1 MLRGQRK
8 ADTSLFGVRFFVW
21 IITYGGIQMEITEF
35 TMDFFSLAGKV
46 AIVTGGN
53 TGIGRAFSLALAKS
67 GANILVPSLIDDD
80 GTTQKIVE
88 ETGSCYV
95 FMEVD
100 LTEEGVPQQV
110 IEHCVEVFGT
120 VDVLVNCAGL
130 YLSDALIKFD
140 RSKWDP
146 MLQLNLTAAFE
157 MAHATAKVMI
167 PQKSG
172 KIINICS
179 LFSFLGGQHSPANA
193 AAKHGLVGL
202 TKAYCDELAAYNIQ
216 VNGIAPGY
224 LATDMTKKDREDPE
238 TNHRILAHVPANY
251 WGYPADLMGAVIYLA
266 SPASNF
272 VNGHILTVDGGYLV
286 R

>member
-1 MLRGQRK
+1 
-8 ADTSLFGVRFFVW
+8 
-21 IITYGGIQMEITEF
+21 MEITEF
-35 TMDFFSLAGKV
+35 SMDFFSLAGKV

-80 GTTQKIVE
+80 GTTQKIIE

-110 IEHCVEVFGT
+110 VEHCVEVFGT
-120 VDVLVNCAGL
+120 VDVLVNCAGMHL
-130 YLSDALIKFD
+130 CAEVTQFD

-157 MAHATAKVMI
+157 MSHQAAKVMI
-167 PQKSG
+167 PQRSG

-179 LFSFLGGQHSPANA
+179 LFSFLGGQQSPANA

-202 TKAYCDELAAYNIQ
+202 TKAYCDELAGYNIQ

-224 LATDMTKKDREDPE
+224 LATDMTECDRENPE
-238 TNHRILAHVPANY
+238 INQRVLSHVPANY
-251 WGYPADLMGAVIYLA
+251 WAEEADLMGAMVYLA

-272 VNGHILTVDGGYLV
+272 VNGHILPIDGGYLV

>member
-1 MLRGQRK
+1 
-8 ADTSLFGVRFFVW
+8 
-21 IITYGGIQMEITEF
+21 MEITEF
-35 TMDFFSLAGKV
+35 SMDLFSLAGKT

-53 TGIGRAFSLALAKS
+53 TGIGRAFSLALARS

-80 GTTQKIVE
+80 GTTQKIIE
-88 ETGSCYV
+88 EIGSCYV

-110 IEHCVEVFGT
+110 VEHCVDVFGT
-120 VDVLVNCAGL
+120 VDVLVNCAGMH
-130 YLSDALIKFD
+130 LSADVLPFD

-146 MLQLNLTAAFE
+146 MIQLNLTAAFDMSHE
-157 MAHATAKVMI
+157 AAKVMI

-179 LFSFLGGQHSPANA
+179 LASFLGGQQSPANA

-202 TKAYCDELAAYNIQ
+202 TKAYCDELAMYGIQ

-224 LATDMTKKDREDPE
+224 LATDMTKSDQEN
-238 TNHRILAHVPANY
+238 TAVNQSVLAHVPAGY
-251 WGYPADLMGAVIYLA
+251 WGEEADLMGAVVYLA

-272 VNGHILTVDGGYLV
+272 VNGHILSVDGGYLV

>member
-1 MLRGQRK
+1 
-8 ADTSLFGVRFFVW
+8 
-21 IITYGGIQMEITEF
+21 MEITEF
-35 TMDFFSLAGKV
+35 SMDFFSLAGKV

-80 GTTQKIVE
+80 GTTQKIIE

-110 IEHCVEVFGT
+110 VEHCVEVFGT
-120 VDVLVNCAGL
+120 VDVLVNCAGM
-130 YLSDALIKFD
+130 YLSADVLQFD

-146 MLQLNLTAAFE
+146 MIQLNLTAAFE
-157 MAHATAKVMI
+157 MSHEAAKVMI

-179 LFSFLGGQHSPANA
+179 LSSYLGGQQSPANT

-238 TNHRILAHVPANY
+238 INQRVLAHVPANY
-251 WGYPADLMGAVIYLA
+251 WGAVSDLMGALVYLA

-272 VNGHILTVDGGYLV
+272 VNGHVLPVDGGYLV

>member
-1 MLRGQRK
+1 
-8 ADTSLFGVRFFVW
+8 
-21 IITYGGIQMEITEF
+21 MEITEF
-35 TMDFFSLAGKV
+35 SMDLFSLDGKV

-53 TGIGRAFSLALAKS
+53 TGIGRAFSLALAKC

-80 GTTQKIVE
+80 GTTQKIIE

-110 IEHCVEVFGT
+110 VEHCVEVFGT
-120 VDVLVNCAGL
+120 VDILVNCAGMH
-130 YLSDALIKFD
+130 LSAEVTKFD

-146 MLQLNLTAAFE
+146 MIQLNLTAAFE
-157 MAHATAKVMI
+157 MSHEAAKVMLS
-167 PQKSG
+167 QKSG

-179 LFSFLGGQHSPANA
+179 LFSFLGGQQSPANA

-202 TKAYCDELAAYNIQ
+202 TKAYCDELASSNIQ

-224 LATDMTKKDREDPE
+224 MITVRTESEDSE
-238 TNHRILAHVPANY
+238 ITQRVLAHVPPNY
-251 WGYPADLMGAVIYLA
+251 FAEDVDLMGALVYLA

-272 VNGHILTVDGGYLV
+272 VNGHILSVDGGYRV

>member
-1 MLRGQRK
+1 
-8 ADTSLFGVRFFVW
+8 
-21 IITYGGIQMEITEF
+21 MEITEF
-35 TMDFFSLAGKV
+35 SMDVFSLAGKV

-80 GTTQKIVE
+80 GTTQKIIE

-100 LTEEGVPQQV
+100 LTEEGVPKQV
-110 IEHCVEVFGT
+110 VEHCVEVFGT
-120 VDVLVNCAGL
+120 VDVLVNCAGM
-130 YLSDALIKFD
+130 YLSADVQQFD

-146 MLQLNLTAAFE
+146 MIQLNLTAAFE
-157 MAHATAKVMI
+157 MSHEVAKVMI

-179 LFSFLGGQHSPANA
+179 LASFLGGQHSPANA

-202 TKAYCDELAAYNIQ
+202 TKAYCDELATHNIQ
-216 VNGIAPGY
+216 VNGIAPGC
-224 LATDMTKKDREDPE
+224 LATDMTKKDRENLE
-238 TNHRILAHVPANY
+238 TNQQVLAHVPANY
-251 WGYPADLMGAVIYLA
+251 WGGVSDLMGALIYLA
-266 SPASNF
+266 SSASNF
-272 VNGHILTVDGGYLV
+272 VNGHVLPVDGGYLV

>member
-1 MLRGQRK
+1 
-8 ADTSLFGVRFFVW
+8 
-21 IITYGGIQMEITEF
+21 MEITEF
-35 TMDFFSLAGKV
+35 SMDLFSLRGQT

-53 TGIGRAFSLALAKS
+53 TGIGRALSLALAKS

-80 GTTQKIVE
+80 GTTQKIIE

-100 LTEEGVPQQV
+100 LTEENVSKQV
-110 IEHCVEVFGT
+110 VEYCVEVFGG
-120 VDVLVNCAGL
+120 VDILVNCAGMH
-130 YLSDALIKFD
+130 LSDEVLQFD
-140 RSKWDP
+140 RSKWNP
-146 MLQLNLTAAFE
+146 MVQLNLTAAFE
-157 MAHATAKVMI
+157 MAHEAAKVMI

-179 LFSFLGGQHSPANA
+179 LFSYLGGQQSPANA

-202 TKAYCDELAAYNIQ
+202 TKAYCDELATYGIQ

-224 LATDMTKKDREDPE
+224 LMTDMTIRDQENPVINQQVL
-238 TNHRILAHVPANY
+238 THTPAKR
-251 WGYPADLMGAVIYLA
+251 WGELSDLMGTLIFLA

-272 VNGHILTVDGGYLV
+272 VNGHVLPVDGGYLV

>member
-1 MLRGQRK
+1 
-8 ADTSLFGVRFFVW
+8 
-21 IITYGGIQMEITEF
+21 MEITEF
-35 TMDFFSLAGKV
+35 SMDLFSLDGKV

-53 TGIGRAFSLALAKS
+53 TGIGRAFSLALAKC

-80 GTTQKIVE
+80 GTTQKIIE

-100 LTEEGVPQQV
+100 LTDEGVPQQV
-110 IEHCVEVFGT
+110 VEHCVEVFGT
-120 VDVLVNCAGL
+120 VDILVNCAGMH
-130 YLSDALIKFD
+130 LSAEVTKFD

-146 MLQLNLTAAFE
+146 MIQLNLTAAFE
-157 MAHATAKVMI
+157 MSHEAAKVMLS
-167 PQKSG
+167 QKSG

-179 LFSFLGGQHSPANA
+179 LFSFLGGQQSPANA

-202 TKAYCDELAAYNIQ
+202 TKAYCDELASSNIQ

-224 LATDMTKKDREDPE
+224 MITDRTESEDSE
-238 TNHRILAHVPANY
+238 ITQRVLVHVPTNY
-251 WGYPADLMGAVIYLA
+251 FAEDVDLMGALVYLA

-272 VNGHILTVDGGYLV
+272 VNGHILSVDGGYRV